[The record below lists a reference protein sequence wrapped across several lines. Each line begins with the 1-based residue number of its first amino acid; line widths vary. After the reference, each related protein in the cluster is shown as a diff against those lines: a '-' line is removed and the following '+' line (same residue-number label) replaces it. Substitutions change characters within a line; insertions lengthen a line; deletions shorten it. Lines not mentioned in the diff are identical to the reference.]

1 MLQLTDERCPG
12 RPVDAKGRQE
22 CWGCTRR
29 QQGISDYLDGVEG
42 LVWREPAEQ
51 SPCPNRIS
59 ECTACL
65 AAECCD
71 PAAHSHPCDYRIE
84 VL

>member
-1 MLQLTDERCPG
+1 
-12 RPVDAKGRQE
+12 
-22 CWGCTRR
+22 
-29 QQGISDYLDGVEG
+29 VEG

-71 PAAHSHPCDYRIE
+71 PAAHSHPCGIRIE